1 MSDTM
6 LFIVG
11 VAIGNDKSRKWLM
24 KQAKTLSQEIDKEVN
39 KRLQKKNSNKPRQ
52 RRLRIMMKKCREL
65 IEEHHLNLADVQ
77 DVMIIFDDFLTD
89 VKNEKPE
96 LVDEMLMKLDLR
108 FNPHFDKETGEYAVS
123 KMKNRDGSTGQKWS
137 FAETSKVLKE
147 KGYDFAE
154 GRLVFCSEY
163 EIFRR
168 I

>member
-1 MSDTM
+1 
-6 LFIVG
+6 
-11 VAIGNDKSRKWLM
+11 
-24 KQAKTLSQEIDKEVN
+24 
-39 KRLQKKNSNKPRQ
+39 
-52 RRLRIMMKKCREL
+52 MMKKCREL

-154 GRLVFCSEY
+154 GDWYFVLNMKYSDEY
-163 EIFRR
+163 EPGKGAEEYIKAAYMFLDDVDAPKDKAKRYYLAMHD
-168 I
+168 